1 MKVLLVNGSP
11 HKKGCIDMGLSVVAE
26 TLMQEGIDTEIFHI
40 GTKPISG
47 CMFCGKCME
56 RKECVINDVVNEFIE
71 KARTAD
77 GFIFGDPVYYVSMN
91 GAMSA
96 FMDRAFF
103 AGNNDTSLMR
113 LKPAACIVNARRA
126 GNTATFDQMNRYL
139 EMSEMPVISSTYW
152 NMTHGFTPE
161 DVVQDLEGIQTL
173 KNLGKNM
180 AYFLKC
186 KEAGEKAGIKRPE
199 VPEAVRT
206 HFIR

>member
-1 MKVLLVNGSP
+1 MNVLLVNGSP
-11 HKKGCIDMGLSVVAE
+11 HKHGCIDADLRLVSE
-26 TLMQEGIDTEIFHI
+26 ELNREGIDTEIFHI
-40 GTKPISG
+40 GTRAISG
-47 CMFCGKCME
+47 CTFCMKCAE
-56 RKECVINDVVNEFIE
+56 LKRCVFQDTVNEFIE
-71 KARTAD
+71 RAKTAD
-77 GFIFGDPVYYVSMN
+77 GFIFGAPVYYASMN

-103 AGNNDTSLMR
+103 AGSNNEGIFR
-113 LKPAACIVNARRA
+113 LKPAASIVNARRA

-139 EMSEMPVISSTYW
+139 EMNEMPVISSVYW

-161 DVVQDLEGIQTL
+161 DVAKDLEGINTL
-173 KNLGKNM
+173 KVLARNM

-186 KEAGEKAGIKRPE
+186 KEAADQAGIVRPK